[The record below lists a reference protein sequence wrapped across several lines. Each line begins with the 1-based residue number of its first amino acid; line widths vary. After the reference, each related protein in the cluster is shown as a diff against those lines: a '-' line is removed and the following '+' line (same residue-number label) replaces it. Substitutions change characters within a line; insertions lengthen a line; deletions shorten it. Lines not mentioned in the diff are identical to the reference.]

1 MVKVA
6 LPQYYTMKPFEGPTG
21 LSPDFARSNPEL
33 FRAKLL
39 ENLEHHSAL
48 SGSVWRKLCERKQ
61 TSPALLEIDPT
72 RWDSISHAIGGR
84 IRLGA
89 AFMQP
94 TLHQVVTFEDW
105 KFRGEREY
113 VYRLSHELAHLV
125 HPKIFGLF
133 AYRGKALHGDSVD
146 FMNTV
151 FNARQGGVGF
161 SPLGSLETYRVKGP
175 HEQAVEDHAELMN
188 MFALDPEY
196 LKRYL
201 TFLGDP
207 AHSHYRAAH
216 QLMDVDT
223 DTAKYILESIKSSY
237 EFFFD
242 DSNEQ

>member
-1 MVKVA
+1 MN
-6 LPQYYTMKPFEGPTG
+6 PFETPTG
-21 LSPDFARSNPEL
+21 LSPDFAKRDPEL

-39 ENLEHHSAL
+39 ESLNHHSAL
-48 SGSVWRKLCERKQ
+48 GGAVWRKLCERKQ
-61 TSPALLEIDPT
+61 TSPSLLEIDPT
-72 RWDSISHAIGGR
+72 RWDSISHAVGGR

-89 AFMQP
+89 AFMPP
-94 TLHQVVTFEDW
+94 TVHQTVTFEDW
-105 KFRGEREY
+105 KFRGEQEY

-133 AYRGKALHGDSVD
+133 AYKGTRPHNDSID
-146 FMNTV
+146 FMNTI
-151 FNARQGGVGF
+151 FHARQAGVGF
-161 SPLGSLETYRVKGP
+161 TSLGNLETYKRKGP

-207 AHSHYRAAH
+207 AHEHYRNT
-216 QLMDVDT
+216 QKLIDVDT

-242 DSNEQ
+242 DDNERY